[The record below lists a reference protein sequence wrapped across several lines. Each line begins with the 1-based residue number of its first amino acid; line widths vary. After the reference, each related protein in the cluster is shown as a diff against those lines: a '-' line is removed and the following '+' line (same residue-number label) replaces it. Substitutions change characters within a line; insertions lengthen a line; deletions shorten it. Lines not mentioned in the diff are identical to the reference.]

1 MARLHN
7 ARGSDSVTVKYDGAQ
22 QTSDS
27 LLVHDAT
34 SCLCVTFVFFFLE
47 IELNFFF

>member
-34 SCLCVTFVFFFLE
+34 SCLCVTFVFFFS
-47 IELNFFF
+47 